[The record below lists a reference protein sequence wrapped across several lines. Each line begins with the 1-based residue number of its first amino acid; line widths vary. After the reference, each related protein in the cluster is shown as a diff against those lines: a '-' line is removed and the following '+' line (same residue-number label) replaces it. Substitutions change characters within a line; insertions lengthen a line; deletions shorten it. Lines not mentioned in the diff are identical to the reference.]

1 MTDSK
6 VLVLACKI
14 LFKSTVNESNISSFV
29 NDYFELNENGV
40 SVNSVDWFDREN
52 FENEIDN
59 LIAFSKEIKNKIKGD
74 VLVYVKN
81 EDDSVVT
88 GRYKI
93 STKEWKYS
101 NCDVN
106 ITVKQKQK
114 EKPKILTENEKIA
127 LFKEYWDNK
136 HAAPKKSEIYKG
148 FHIGQFYT
156 SAMKNEDLIAAL
168 KDIMQ

>member
-14 LFKSTVNESNISSFV
+14 MFKSTINESSIGSFA
-29 NDYFELNENGV
+29 NDYFELSDNGV
-40 SVNSVDWFDREN
+40 SVNGIDWFDKEN
-52 FENEIDN
+52 FEAEMYN
-59 LIAFSKEIKNKIKGD
+59 LIAFSKEIKNKLKGD
-74 VLVYVKN
+74 ILVYVKN
-81 EDDSVVT
+81 SDDSVQT

-93 STKEWKYS
+93 NSKEWSYS
-101 NCDVN
+101 TCDIN
-106 ITVKQKQK
+106 ISVKQKDK
-114 EKPKILTENEKIA
+114 AKPKVLSEAEKIA
-127 LFKEYWDNK
+127 LFKEYWDTK
-136 HAAPKKSEIYKG
+136 HSAPKKSEIYKG